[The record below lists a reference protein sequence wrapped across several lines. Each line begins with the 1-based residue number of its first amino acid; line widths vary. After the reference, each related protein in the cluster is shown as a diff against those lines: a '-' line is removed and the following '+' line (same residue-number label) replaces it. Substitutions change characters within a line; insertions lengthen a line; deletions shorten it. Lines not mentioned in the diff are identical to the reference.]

1 MPPMLHAATERRRD
15 PALLAAG
22 LRSLRAAPI
31 TVPCLGIVVL
41 LAWFA
46 ADRGGYPVSTWAP
59 GAIVALALLAVALW
73 TVPNDWRAVPR
84 TIVAAAALLALYAL
98 WSFAS
103 IAWAGDPGAAW
114 EGSNRTLMYVVIFCL
129 FALWPQRTQTA
140 AVILGLWVLAIGG
153 IALVEALRVPLVSDP
168 RTLFSAGRL
177 MPPAGYPNATA
188 AVFLMAFWPA
198 VALAASRRV
207 PPLLRAV
214 FAAAAVLTFD
224 VSLLALSRG
233 AVLGLPICAVAF
245 LAFVPG
251 RLRHLV
257 TLVPI
262 AIGCAAAVPSL
273 IHLTDV
279 VGVYQPPPGI
289 GAADAAGRAMLVG
302 ALAVALV
309 VGLVALLEVRRPP
322 AEATA
327 ARLRRVGHVGF
338 GAAAAVAVLAALVVM
353 GNPVTRVD
361 DAWSSFKGGY
371 STDATGSRLGSGL
384 GSNRYDF
391 YRVAVDVFR
400 DHPLAGIGAD
410 NFFQQYLRDGRSD
423 ETPSFPHSIELRALT
438 QTGVIGALLLFGAFA
453 AALAAVWRAVRAR
466 PLDDLAAAV
475 AGGAAI
481 AFVYWLV
488 HGSADWFFEFPGLSI
503 AAFAML
509 GLAASLG
516 PRRGTVPLEPGAGD
530 DDADSVTAPPLR
542 RPSIAV
548 LAPVTAVLV
557 LAAVALFGLWGADH
571 EVKAAAKTYAKT
583 PNAAYERLDRA
594 RTLDP
599 FSDRA
604 DSLAGSIAGRL
615 GDLGRAD
622 AGFGRALSRVP
633 EDQYATLERGVIASA
648 AGRRRESQRLLTRAA
663 ELAPRDPIT
672 REALEIVRSGGTLDL
687 AAVNRRILTGAQQF
701 SR

>member
-1 MPPMLHAATERRRD
+1 
-15 PALLAAG
+15 
-22 LRSLRAAPI
+22 
-31 TVPCLGIVVL
+31 VVL
-41 LAWFA
+41 
-46 ADRGGYPVSTWAP
+46 
-59 GAIVALALLAVALW
+59 
-73 TVPNDWRAVPR
+73 
-84 TIVAAAALLALYAL
+84 AAALLALYVV

-114 EGSNRTLMYVVIFCL
+114 EGSNRTLMYLMIFCL
-129 FALWPQRTQTA
+129 FAFWPQRTETA

-153 IALVEALRVPLVSDP
+153 IALVQALRVPLVDDP
-168 RTLFSAGRL
+168 RTLFSAGRFL
-177 MPPAGYPNATA
+177 PTAGYANATA

-207 PPLLRAV
+207 PPLLRAL
-214 FAAAAVLTFD
+214 FAATAVLTFD
-224 VSLLALSRG
+224 VALLAVSRG
-233 AVLGLPICAVAF
+233 GELALPICAVVF
-245 LAFVPG
+245 LALVPG

-262 AIGCAAAVPSL
+262 AIACGAAVPSL

-279 VGVYQPPPGI
+279 LGAYQPPPGLA
-289 GAADAAGRAMLVG
+289 AADAAGRAALIG

-309 VGLVALLEVRRPP
+309 VGLAALLEVRRPP

-327 ARLRRVGHVGF
+327 ARLRRIGHAGF
-338 GAAAAVAVLAALVVM
+338 GTAAVVAVLAALVVV
-353 GNPVTRVD
+353 GNPITRVD

-371 STDATGSRLGSGL
+371 STETTGTRLGSGL

-391 YRVAVDVFR
+391 YRVALGVFR
-400 DHPLAGIGAD
+400 DHPVAGIGAD

-423 ETPSFPHSIELRALT
+423 ETPSFPHSIELRTLA
-438 QTGVIGALLLFGAFA
+438 QTGIVGALLLFGAFA
-453 AALAAVWRAVRAR
+453 AALAAVWRALRAR
-466 PLDDLAAAV
+466 PADDLRAAV
-475 AGGAAI
+475 AGGAGI

-488 HGSADWFFEFPGLSI
+488 HGSADWFFEYPGLSV

-509 GLAASLG
+509 GLAASLA
-516 PRRGTVPLEPGAGD
+516 PRRGTVPIEVAEGAGD
-530 DDADSVTAPPLR
+530 RGTVPVLSRPPAA
-542 RPSIAV
+542 I

-557 LAAVALFGLWGADH
+557 LAAVALFGLWGSDH

-633 EDQYATLERGVIASA
+633 DDQYATLERGVIASA
-648 AGRRRESQRLLTRAA
+648 AGRRAEAQRLLTRAA
-663 ELAPRDPIT
+663 QLAPRDPTT
-672 REALEIVRSGGTLDL
+672 REALRIVRSGGTLDL
-687 AAVNRRILTGAQQF
+687 AAVNQRILTGAQQVA
-701 SR
+701 R

>member
-1 MPPMLHAATERRRD
+1 MLASRVRA
-15 PALLAAG
+15 
-22 LRSLRAAPI
+22 LRAAPV
-31 TVPCLGIVVL
+31 TVPCLAIVVL
-41 LAWFA
+41 LVWFA
-46 ADRGGYPVSTWAP
+46 ADRGGFPVSTWAP
-59 GAIVALALLAVALW
+59 GGIVALALLAVALW

-84 TIVAAAALLALYAL
+84 PVILAAALLALYVV

-114 EGSNRTLMYVVIFCL
+114 EGSNRTLMYLVIFCL
-129 FALWPQRTQTA
+129 FALWPQRTETA

-153 IALVEALRVPLVSDP
+153 IALVQALRVPLVDDP
-168 RTLFSAGRL
+168 RTLFSAGRFL
-177 MPPAGYPNATA
+177 PTAGYANATA

-207 PPLLRAV
+207 PPLLRAL
-214 FAAAAVLTFD
+214 FAATAVLTFD
-224 VSLLALSRG
+224 VALLAVSRG
-233 AVLGLPICAVAF
+233 GELALPICAVVF
-245 LAFVPG
+245 LALVPG

-262 AIGCAAAVPSL
+262 AIACGAAVPSL

-279 VGVYQPPPGI
+279 LGAYQPPPGLA
-289 GAADAAGRAMLVG
+289 AADAAGRATLIG
-302 ALAVALV
+302 ALAAGLV
-309 VGLVALLEVRRPP
+309 VGLVALLEVRHPP

-327 ARLRRVGHVGF
+327 ARLRRIGHAGF
-338 GAAAAVAVLAALVVM
+338 GTAAVVAVLAALVVV
-353 GNPVTRVD
+353 GNPITRVD

-371 STDATGSRLGSGL
+371 STETTGTRLGSGL

-391 YRVAVDVFR
+391 YRVAVGVFR
-400 DHPLAGIGAD
+400 DHPVAGIGAD

-423 ETPSFPHSIELRALT
+423 ETPSFPHSIELRTLA
-438 QTGVIGALLLFGAFA
+438 QTGIVGALLLFGAFA
-453 AALAAVWRAVRAR
+453 AALAAVWRALRAR
-466 PLDDLAAAV
+466 PADDLRAAV
-475 AGGAAI
+475 AGGAGI

-488 HGSADWFFEFPGLSI
+488 HGSADWFFEYPGLGV

-509 GLAASLG
+509 GLAASLA
-516 PRRGTVPLEPGAGD
+516 PRRGTVPIEVAEGADRAGD
-530 DDADSVTAPPLR
+530 RGTVPVLSRPPVA
-542 RPSIAV
+542 I

-557 LAAVALFGLWGADH
+557 LAAVALFGIWGSDH

-633 EDQYATLERGVIASA
+633 DDQYATLERGVIASA
-648 AGRRRESQRLLTRAA
+648 AGRRAEAQRLLTRAA
-663 ELAPRDPIT
+663 QLAPRDPTT
-672 REALEIVRSGGTLDL
+672 REALRIVRSGGTLDL
-687 AAVNRRILTGAQQF
+687 AAVNRRILTGAQQVA
-701 SR
+701 R

>member
-1 MPPMLHAATERRRD
+1 MPPMLHAATERRRE
-15 PALLAAG
+15 PALPAAA

-46 ADRGGYPVSTWAP
+46 ADRGGYPISTWAP
-59 GAIVALALLAVALW
+59 GGIVALALLAVALW

-84 TIVAAAALLALYAL
+84 TVVAAAALLALYAA

-103 IAWAGDPGAAW
+103 IAWAADPGAAW
-114 EGSNRTLMYVVIFCL
+114 EGSNRTLMYVVVFCL

-140 AVILGLWVLAIGG
+140 AVVLGLWVVAIGG
-153 IALVEALRVPLVSDP
+153 IALVEALRVPLVADP

-207 PPLLRAV
+207 PPVLRGV
-214 FAAAAVLTFD
+214 FAATAVVTFD

-233 AVLGLPICAVAF
+233 AVLALPICAVLFVA
-245 LAFVPG
+245 LVPG

-262 AIGCAAAVPSL
+262 AIACGAAVPAL

-289 GAADAAGRAMLVG
+289 GAADAAGRAMLAG
-302 ALAVALV
+302 ALVVALV
-309 VGLVALLEVRRPP
+309 VGLVARLEVRRPP

-327 ARLRRVGHVGF
+327 ARLRRLGHAGF
-338 GAAAAVAVLAALVVM
+338 GAAGVVAVLAALVVM
-353 GNPVTRVD
+353 GNPITRID
-361 DAWSSFKGGY
+361 DAWTSFKGGY

-391 YRVAVDVFR
+391 YRVAVRVFR
-400 DHPLAGIGAD
+400 DHPVAGIGAD
-410 NFFQQYLRDGRSD
+410 NFFQQYLRDGHSA

-438 QTGVIGALLLFGAFA
+438 QTGVVGALLLFGAFA
-453 AALAAVWRAVRAR
+453 AALAAVWRVLRAR
-466 PLDDLAAAV
+466 RADDLGAAV

-516 PRRGTVPLEPGAGD
+516 PRRAEVGVL
-530 DDADSVTAPPLR
+530 S
-542 RPSIAV
+542 RPSSTV
-548 LAPVTAVLV
+548 LGPVTAVLV
-557 LAAVALFGLWGADH
+557 LAAVALFGLWGSDH
-571 EVKAAAKTYAKT
+571 EVKAAAKTYVKT

-615 GDLGRAD
+615 GDLRRAD
-622 AGFGRALSRVP
+622 AAFGRALARVP
-633 EDQYATLERGVIASA
+633 DDQYATLERGVIASA
-648 AGRRRESQRLLTRAA
+648 TGRPAEAQRLLARAA
-663 ELAPRDPIT
+663 QLAPRDATT
-672 REALEIVRSGGTLDL
+672 REALKIVRSGGTLDL
-687 AAVNRRILTGAQQF
+687 AAVNQRILSGAQQF
-701 SR
+701 GR

>member
-46 ADRGGYPVSTWAP
+46 AEKGGYPISTWAP
-59 GAIVALALLAVALW
+59 GGIVALALLAVALW

-84 TIVAAAALLALYAL
+84 TVVAAAALLALYAA

-114 EGSNRTLMYVVIFCL
+114 EGSNRTLMYVVVFCL

-140 AVILGLWVLAIGG
+140 AVVLGLWVVAIGG
-153 IALVEALRVPLVSDP
+153 IALVEALRVPLVADP
-168 RTLFSAGRL
+168 RTLFSAGRF

-207 PPLLRAV
+207 PPVLRAL
-214 FAAAAVLTFD
+214 FAATAVLTFD

-233 AVLGLPICAVAF
+233 AVLALPICAVLFVA
-245 LAFVPG
+245 LVPG

-262 AIGCAAAVPSL
+262 AIACGAAVPSL

-289 GAADAAGRAMLVG
+289 GAADAAGRAMLAG
-302 ALAVALV
+302 ALLVALV

-327 ARLRRVGHVGF
+327 ARLRRLGHAGF
-338 GAAAAVAVLAALVVM
+338 GAAGVVAVLAALVVM
-353 GNPVTRVD
+353 GNPITRVD

-391 YRVAVDVFR
+391 YRVAVRVFG
-400 DHPLAGIGAD
+400 DHPVAGIGAD
-410 NFFQQYLRDGRSD
+410 NFFQQYLRDGRSA
-423 ETPSFPHSIELRALT
+423 ETPSFPHSIELRALA

-453 AALAAVWRAVRAR
+453 AALAAVWRVLRAR
-466 PLDDLAAAV
+466 RADDLGAAV

-509 GLAASLG
+509 GLAASLA
-516 PRRGTVPLEPGAGD
+516 PRRGTVPVLAVL
-530 DDADSVTAPPLR
+530 A
-542 RPSIAV
+542 RPSSTV

-557 LAAVALFGLWGADH
+557 LAGVALFGLWGSDH
-571 EVKAAAKTYAKT
+571 EVKAAAKTYVKT

-615 GDLGRAD
+615 GDLRRAD
-622 AGFGRALSRVP
+622 AAFGRALARVP

-648 AGRRRESQRLLTRAA
+648 TGRPAEAQRLLTRAA
-663 ELAPRDPIT
+663 QLAPRDATT
-672 REALEIVRSGGTLDL
+672 REALKIVRSGGTLDL
-687 AAVNRRILTGAQQF
+687 AAVNQRILSGAQQF
-701 SR
+701 GR

>member
-1 MPPMLHAATERRRD
+1 MPPMLHAATERRRE
-15 PALLAAG
+15 PALPAAA

-46 ADRGGYPVSTWAP
+46 ADRGGYPISTWAP
-59 GAIVALALLAVALW
+59 GGIVALALLAVALW

-84 TIVAAAALLALYAL
+84 TVVAAAALLALYAA

-103 IAWAGDPGAAW
+103 IAWAADPGAAW
-114 EGSNRTLMYVVIFCL
+114 EGSNRTLMYVVVFCL

-140 AVILGLWVLAIGG
+140 AVVLGLWVVAIGG
-153 IALVEALRVPLVSDP
+153 IALVEALRVPLVADP

-207 PPLLRAV
+207 PPVLRAV
-214 FAAAAVLTFD
+214 FAATAVVTFD

-233 AVLGLPICAVAF
+233 AVLALPICAVLFVA
-245 LAFVPG
+245 LVPG

-262 AIGCAAAVPSL
+262 AIACGAAVPAL

-289 GAADAAGRAMLVG
+289 GAADAAGRAMLAG
-302 ALAVALV
+302 ALLVAVV
-309 VGLVALLEVRRPP
+309 VGLVARLEVRRPP

-327 ARLRRVGHVGF
+327 ARLRRLGHAGF
-338 GAAAAVAVLAALVVM
+338 GAAGVVAVLAALVVM

-391 YRVAVDVFR
+391 YRVAVRVFR
-400 DHPLAGIGAD
+400 DHPVAGIGAD
-410 NFFQQYLRDGRSD
+410 NFFQEYLRDGHSA

-453 AALAAVWRAVRAR
+453 AALAAVWRVLRAR
-466 PLDDLAAAV
+466 RADDLGAAV

-516 PRRGTVPLEPGAGD
+516 PRRAAVAVV
-530 DDADSVTAPPLR
+530 S
-542 RPSIAV
+542 RPSSAV
-548 LAPVTAVLV
+548 LAPVSAVLV
-557 LAAVALFGLWGADH
+557 LAAVALFGLWGSDH
-571 EVKAAAKTYAKT
+571 EVKAAAKTYVKT

-615 GDLGRAD
+615 GDLPRAD
-622 AGFGRALSRVP
+622 AAFGRALARVP
-633 EDQYATLERGVIASA
+633 DDQYATLERGVIASA
-648 AGRRRESQRLLTRAA
+648 TGRPAEAQRLLARAA
-663 ELAPRDPIT
+663 QLAPRDATT
-672 REALEIVRSGGTLDL
+672 REALKVVRSGGTLDL
-687 AAVNRRILTGAQQF
+687 AAVNQRILSGAQQF
-701 SR
+701 GR